1 MKRLTTL
8 IYIALFFAISTTAAF
23 GQKTKSI
30 AKRPTTQPVTA
41 GSPLEIREGAD
52 KVSIQI
58 KNVTKFL
65 YMLGGIA
72 YGIEDIDAQANAKT
86 LPKTTLDANAAN
98 KAKVMQAI
106 RNLRAGIATL
116 EVEFRTKPGLKKF
129 LPQIDGITRISA
141 ECEDLAAA
149 GKFSQSGQPLLM
161 LVEKLSDAL
170 AAM

>member
-1 MKRLTTL
+1 MMKRMNLL
-8 IYIALFFAISTTAAF
+8 ISVVLLLILSMTAFAQKAKSTAKKPLSQPIAISA
-23 GQKTKSI
+23 
-30 AKRPTTQPVTA
+30 
-41 GSPLEIREGAD
+41 LELREGAD

-72 YGIEDIDAQANAKT
+72 YGIEDFDTQAKT
-86 LPKTTLDANAAN
+86 KSLPKSTLDANAAN
-98 KAKVMQAI
+98 KANVMQAI

-116 EVEFRTKPGLKKF
+116 EVEFRTKLALRKF

-141 ECEDLAAA
+141 DCEDLAAA
-149 GKFSQSGQPLLM
+149 GRFSDSGQPLLM